1 MIIVWLAWLPRP
13 NPPIIE
19 RQRGWVWAASLP
31 PAMDD
36 RFEKILEERPTH
48 KELSEHIR
56 ISNWYQLGIQLDI
69 DHDSLDDI
77 DNLSGDYIHKTTKM
91 FARWLDSNSHAT
103 RRQVI
108 DALKKEAVK
117 RIAIAHDY
125 EETLKMFCSSS
136 GK

>member
-1 MIIVWLAWLPRP
+1 MKANGVGSGQPVYHLTK
-13 NPPIIE
+13 
-19 RQRGWVWAASLP
+19 V
-31 PAMDD
+31 AMDD
-36 RFEKILEERPTH
+36 RFKKILEERPTH

-77 DNLSGDYIHKTTKM
+77 DNLPGDYIHKTTKM

-125 EETLKMFCSSS
+125 EKTLKMFCSSS